1 MRLFVIHS
9 IIYGNLHP
17 LRIGHVDFDK
27 IGKALGVLPDS
38 PDKIEA
44 LLQRQ
49 LGGYVRFRFRDNRG
63 DKNGNVVPGVP
74 GVPGNDRPIERY
86 PFPPAIKWIFP
97 ALDAPQLRFYDAVL
111 RAESLRVQ
119 LTLHRFSERARSDIA
134 TRKEVRG
141 VLKSVISYLRKVA
154 KYEDAVFGLLKLHLI
169 GLYYEVAVAF
179 GDVLNERHCLP
190 FDMLFFD
197 CFNRYPQGEE
207 QYALSAAQYV
217 CRAQK
222 FLLSCPK
229 QVDEAKELLSG
240 LCEIMA
246 DVPRDTTLVTVA
258 AALEN
263 FIFLTMRQ
271 LAIPAFKELT
281 TPKFVHKVVG
291 KQKKNLR
298 RCCEIEETAIGRAIL
313 LEEIADELAFDFPFP
328 IDDDLSIVHQLVVFL
343 EEERKIYLKKPDAVF
358 KGIAK
363 NRQKGIEMLKGYVN
377 RENRADHRV
386 GECPEEYGEG
396 VASAESGEP
405 VASAESGEPVASAE
419 SGEPVASAESG
430 EGGVFGESGEPD
442 KYAASCNSG
451 EYGGECTGEQN
462 AFPSA
467 ETYAIRLAVTKYQTF
482 VDTVAFY
489 RFVELEKIKRLNAD
503 QRAQLIHRIVEM
515 PVSYAVPMLKHLGYF
530 DWLKKKFDSSN
541 TFIFKHLAKALSTT
555 ERTVKGNYYV
565 MNPCSNEDASRY
577 NARYFMEKVVA
588 DYEDI
593 AKEGG
598 EDTCVP
604 FLGR

>member
-1 MRLFVIHS
+1 MHLFVIHS

-17 LRIGHVDFDK
+17 LRIGHVDFDT
-27 IGKALGVLPDS
+27 IGEALGVLPDS

-44 LLQRQ
+44 LLQRR
-49 LGGYVRFRFRDNRG
+49 LGGYVRFRFHDKRSG
-63 DKNGNVVPGVP
+63 KNGNVVSGVP

-97 ALDAPQLRFYDAVL
+97 VLDTPQLRFYDAVL
-111 RAESLRVQ
+111 RAESQRVQ

-134 TRKEVRG
+134 TRKEVKG

-179 GDVLNERHCLP
+179 GDVLDERHCLP

-197 CFNRYPQGEE
+197 CFNRYPQGGER
-207 QYALSAAQYV
+207 YALSAAQYV

-229 QVDEAKELLSG
+229 QPDEAKELLSG
-240 LCEIMA
+240 LCDIMA

-263 FIFLTMRQ
+263 FVFLTMRQ

-281 TPKFVHKVVG
+281 MPKFVRKVVG
-291 KQKKNLR
+291 QQKKNLR
-298 RCCEIEETAIGRAIL
+298 RCCEIEETAIGRAIV

-358 KGIAK
+358 KGIAR
-363 NRQKGIEMLKGYVN
+363 NRQKGIEMLNGYLN
-377 RENRADHRV
+377 RENRAAHRV
-386 GECPEEYGEG
+386 GERPEEYGEG

-405 VASAESGEPVASAE
+405 VASAESGEP
-419 SGEPVASAESG
+419 
-430 EGGVFGESGEPD
+430 D
-442 KYAASCNSG
+442 TYAASCNSCEYDG
-451 EYGGECTGEQN
+451 EGTEEQN

-503 QRAQLIHRIVEM
+503 RRARLIHRIVEM
-515 PVSYAVPMLKHLGYF
+515 PVGYAVPMLKHLGYF
-530 DWLKKKFDSSN
+530 DWLKKKFDLSN

-593 AKEGG
+593 ANEGG
-598 EDTCVP
+598 
-604 FLGR
+604 

>member
-1 MRLFVIHS
+1 MHLFVIHS

-17 LRIGHVDFDK
+17 LRIGHVDFDT
-27 IGKALGVLPDS
+27 IVGALGVLPDS

-49 LGGYVRFRFRDNRG
+49 LDGYVRFRFRDNRSG
-63 DKNGNVVPGVP
+63 KNGNVVSGVT

-97 ALDAPQLRFYDAVL
+97 ALDTPQLRFYDAVL

-134 TRKEVRG
+134 TRREVKG

-179 GDVLNERHCLP
+179 GDVLNEQHCLP

-207 QYALSAAQYV
+207 QYALLAAQFA
-217 CRAQK
+217 CRVQK
-222 FLLSCPK
+222 FLLSCSR
-229 QVDEAKELLSG
+229 QLDEAKELLSG
-240 LCEIMA
+240 LCDIMA
-246 DVPRDTTLVTVA
+246 DVPHDKTLVTVA

-263 FIFLTMRQ
+263 FVFLTLRQ

-281 TPKFVHKVVG
+281 MPKFVRKVVG
-291 KQKKNLR
+291 QQKKNLR
-298 RCCEIEETAIGRAIL
+298 RCCEIEETAIGRAIV
-313 LEEIADELAFDFPFP
+313 LEEIADELASDFPFSL
-328 IDDDLSIVHQLVVFL
+328 DDDLSIVHQLVVFL

-358 KGIAK
+358 KGIAR
-363 NRQKGIEMLKGYVN
+363 NRQKGIEMLNGYVN
-377 RENRADHRV
+377 RENRADHCVVER
-386 GECPEEYGEG
+386 PEEYGEG
-396 VASAESGEP
+396 VASAESGEG
-405 VASAESGEPVASAE
+405 VASAESGEPV
-419 SGEPVASAESG
+419 VSAESG
-430 EGGVFGESGEPD
+430 EGGVFGEPGEPG

-451 EYGGECTGEQN
+451 EYGGEGMGEQN
-462 AFPSA
+462 AFSSA

-503 QRAQLIHRIVEM
+503 RRARLIHRIVEM
-515 PVSYAVPMLKHLGYF
+515 PVGYAVPMLKHVGYF
-530 DWLKKKFDSSN
+530 DWLKKKFDLSN

-593 AKEGG
+593 ANEGG
-598 EDTCVP
+598 
-604 FLGR
+604 